1 MMKRKEIGSEYW
13 EADSVTEPVSRT
25 ESEFAARKTYL
36 SGRTALAAII
46 SDLQRRHIKSVCIP
60 DYCCESMIEPFLRQ
74 GMDLTFYPVNKNDEG
89 LTISVEEAF
98 DSDAVLLVDYFGFMS
113 SEIRAAIQKCHEAGK
128 VIILDNT
135 HAVLSDAKGLSVDY
149 IFGSYRKWTGIE
161 AGFVEI
167 CHQGVLPTWQ
177 LNEQG
182 SRYLMLR
189 KEARKVKSL
198 FVEDG
203 YSNEELR
210 KEQLSLFEKAEEL
223 LDREYISD
231 TDKENKARLGL
242 MNARFIKDRRQKNA
256 GIIYTNFP
264 QLKICK
270 PLFSEM
276 SDEVVPLT
284 VPIMVPENR
293 RDSLRNYLRK
303 RGVFCPVHWPVSNMH
318 RVGNKAIQ
326 IYREELS
333 LVCDQRYDGS
343 DMTRMMEMVKQW
355 ELSTSE

>member
-1 MMKRKEIGSEYW
+1 MKSREIGSEFW
-13 EADSVTEPVSRT
+13 EPDSVTEPLSCVD
-25 ESEFAARKTYL
+25 SEFSVRKTYL
-36 SGRTALAAII
+36 SGRTALTAII
-46 SDLQRRHIKSVCIP
+46 SDLQRRQIRSVCIP
-60 DYCCESMIEPFLRQ
+60 DYCCESMIEPFMRQ
-74 GMDLTFYPVNKNDEG
+74 GMDLSFYPVSKNDEG

-98 DSDAVLLVDYFGFMS
+98 DSDAILLVDYFGFMS

-256 GIIYTNFP
+256 GIIYSYFP

-284 VPIMVPENR
+284 VPIMAPENR

-355 ELSTSE
+355 ELTTSE

>member
-1 MMKRKEIGSEYW
+1 MMKSREIGSEFW
-13 EADSVTEPVSRT
+13 EPDSVTEPLSCID
-25 ESEFAARKTYL
+25 SEFNVRKTYL
-36 SGRTALAAII
+36 SGRTALTAII
-46 SDLQRRHIKSVCIP
+46 LDLQRRHIKSVCMP

-74 GMDLTFYPVNKNDEG
+74 GMDLTFYPVSKNDEG
-89 LTISVEEAF
+89 LTISVDEAF
-98 DSDAVLLVDYFGFMS
+98 DSDAILLVDYFGFMS
-113 SEIRAAIQKCHEAGK
+113 SEIRAAIQKCLGAGK

-135 HAVLSDAKGLSVDY
+135 HAVLSDTKGLSVDY

-161 AGFVEI
+161 AGFVES
-167 CHQGVLPTWQ
+167 CHQDTLPMWQ

-203 YSNEELR
+203 YSDDKQR
-210 KEQLSLFEKAEEL
+210 KEQLSLFERAEEL

-231 TDKENKARLGL
+231 TNKENKAQLGL
-242 MNARFIKDRRQKNA
+242 LNSSFIRDQRQKNA
-256 GIIYTNFP
+256 GLIYSYFSK
-264 QLKICK
+264 LKICR

-284 VPIMVPENR
+284 VPIMVPENLR
-293 RDSLRNYLRK
+293 VSLRNYLRE

-318 RVGNKAIQ
+318 RVGHKAIQ
-326 IYREELS
+326 MYKEELS
-333 LVCDQRYDGS
+333 LVCDQRYDVS

-355 ELSTSE
+355 ELITSE